1 MANSERFKVV
11 STSPLQQKMEEP
23 EEKKNGRPKKTVLP
37 AIPGE
42 VYEQLSDI
50 EKEHFD
56 FLVLALKKELPNISP
71 LEQICVV
78 LAAMEYINTLR
89 LEVEQLK
96 TGRLVTMS
104 RQHPAMQLR
113 AWIDAA
119 LKRHKNK
126 KEVDEDEKNRNEF
139 RNALLGL
146 SAASNE

>member
-1 MANSERFKVV
+1 MPNSERFKVV
-11 STSPLQQKMEEP
+11 STTPLQQRTKEP
-23 EEKKNGRPKKTVLP
+23 EEKKNGRPKKPSLP

-42 VYEQLSDI
+42 VYENLSAI

-56 FLVLALKKELPNISP
+56 YLVNALKRELPNISP
-71 LEQICVV
+71 LEQICVL

-104 RQHPAMQLR
+104 RQHPAMQFR

-126 KEVDEDEKNRNEF
+126 TPKENEDEKNRNEF
-139 RNALLGL
+139 RDALLGL
-146 SAASNE
+146 SASNE